1 MSREETGQSDCSTT
15 LLTVAWPRQ
24 TGEACPFRVP
34 RIDML
39 VSQTGWG
46 EIVFQCQSFRSVS
59 SACGSRLLSGIEN
72 THRTCP
78 CVFNR
83 HMYCIEK
90 GVMSIRE
97 W

>member
-1 MSREETGQSDCSTT
+1 MSREETGQSDCSTA

-39 VSQTGWG
+39 VLQTGWG
-46 EIVFQCQSFRSVS
+46 EIVFRCQSFLSEASV
-59 SACGSRLLSGIEN
+59 CGSPLHSGVEN

-78 CVFNR
+78 SVVNR
-83 HMYCIEK
+83 QHVLYFE
-90 GVMSIRE
+90 
-97 W
+97 